1 MEIKAYAI
9 MERGEVARPFTY
21 QRALGAHDVLVRITH
36 RSIATGDVQFIDNAW
51 NDTRYPLVPSHEM
64 VGLVEQVGRDVT
76 ELVSGDRVGIGFQL
90 GACFECAYCQR
101 GLEQFCQQ
109 QTVVGV
115 NAFGGLAEQIVV
127 DSRFA
132 FRLPAALDSAA
143 AVPLF
148 SSGLTVYSAITHA
161 QLAAAARVAV
171 LGIGGLG
178 RLGLQFL
185 RSLGHQATGVSRSP
199 DKRDLIRE
207 LGADY
212 LDGSDAQ
219 ALAAQRGTFDFILS
233 TLNVSFELDAY
244 LTLLKPDGQLCL
256 VAAPTAPLSLRAGLL
271 YDYGRRRI
279 FGSYVGSRADVA
291 SMLEHAA
298 KHDIRPYLEVMPFD
312 QVNEA
317 IQRTRKREVQTALV
331 LESNN
336 ASAVDDN

>member
-1 MEIKAYAI
+1 MDIKAYAI
-9 MERGEVARPFTY
+9 MERGGVAAPFTY
-21 QRALGAHDVLVRITH
+21 QRDIGAHDVLVRITH

-64 VGLVEQVGRDVT
+64 VGLVEQAGRDVT
-76 ELVSGDRVGIGFQL
+76 ELAPGDRVGVGFQL
-90 GACFECAYCQR
+90 GACFECANCRR

-115 NAFGGLAEQIVV
+115 NAFGGLAEQNVV

-148 SSGLTVYSAITHA
+148 SSGLTVYSAIVHA
-161 QLAAAARVAV
+161 QLPAAARVAV

-178 RLGLQFL
+178 RLALQFL
-185 RSLGHQATGVSRSP
+185 RSLGHHVTAVSRSP
-199 DKRDLIRE
+199 DKRDSIRA

-212 LDGSDAQ
+212 LDGADAQ
-219 ALAAQRGTFDFILS
+219 ALAAQRGTFDFVLS
-233 TLNVSFELDAY
+233 TLNVAFDLDAY
-244 LTLLKPDGQLCL
+244 VTLLQPDGQLCL
-256 VAAPTAPLSLRAGLL
+256 VAAPTVPLSLRAGLL

-298 KHDIRPYLEVMPFD
+298 KHDIQPYLEVMPFH
-312 QVNEA
+312 QLNEA
-317 IQRTRKREVQTALV
+317 IQRIRNREVQTALV
-331 LESNN
+331 LVSSTS
-336 ASAVDDN
+336 SAVDDN